1 MYPSQRFCYP
11 AKPCLAEAGGGQCGG
26 NRDEVVLE
34 ARSLGASHLRAFLGI
49 TLSQIR
55 SSVIACAFFAF
66 IIAFDEVV
74 IASFPSGGEGA
85 TLMNL
90 VFASLR
96 NEIDPTI
103 AAISTMMIAVTTI
116 PPLIGHLVLMRRRST
131 A

>member
-1 MYPSQRFCYP
+1 
-11 AKPCLAEAGGGQCGG
+11 
-26 NRDEVVLE
+26 
-34 ARSLGASHLRAFLGI
+34 
-49 TLSQIR
+49 
-55 SSVIACAFFAF
+55 
-66 IIAFDEVV
+66 
-74 IASFPSGGEGA
+74 
-85 TLMNL
+85 MNL